1 MSRHVRQELSNP
13 GDYALKKIKIHPP
26 ASAAKTI
33 LHVSGILSP
42 FKSYSMSLRISFGH
56 FHQDTETFPARAV
69 IWQKRAHVAHDE
81 QRHNSIDLNHLT
93 VHTRMKLNLP
103 SLPSPGGAGWSVALA
118 LALALQVVIY
128 RETLR
133 DAMRDGGK
141 RLLVYKTMHRRFA
154 NQRLK
159 RLNSLGD
166 DRKSQWMWK
175 KSPQGDTVSIDS
187 DSSEESA
194 DGTGST
200 DGLISSQKKLVLVM
214 VGLPARGK
222 SFVVHKTLRY
232 IEWLGFPTRMFNVG
246 NLRRK
251 LGKAGENANFFSA
264 DNSDATR
271 LREEMAMDALDD
283 LLEWL
288 DTQGHVAVFD
298 ATNTTKLRR
307 QHILEK
313 VSSHR
318 NVRVMFVESICDN
331 EALLEANYRR
341 KLLNADYKDKDPEV
355 ALADFRQRVHEYQ
368 KVYETVEDTEDGD
381 NACYVKV
388 YNAGEKIQARYCQG
402 FLQSHIVSLLQNIH
416 LCPHRIWLVRP
427 GPSITSCQGIL
438 GLDTE
443 LAPEGHR
450 VARAIARFV
459 DNLQLERPME
469 VWTSPMKRS
478 RETAN
483 YLPTRNLKRYVTTTL
498 LNELGGGDFEGL
510 TYDEIERFYPKHYA
524 ARLQD
529 KLRYR
534 YPGVG
539 GESYVDVIS
548 RLRSLIVEFERK
560 KRDVL
565 VICSESILRCLMGY
579 FAGCEAAKV
588 PHLQSYEDTVIEL
601 SPHRDGCDIKLIPL
615 EFEDSEE
622 DVTTVQ

>member
-1 MSRHVRQELSNP
+1 
-13 GDYALKKIKIHPP
+13 
-26 ASAAKTI
+26 
-33 LHVSGILSP
+33 
-42 FKSYSMSLRISFGH
+42 
-56 FHQDTETFPARAV
+56 
-69 IWQKRAHVAHDE
+69 
-81 QRHNSIDLNHLT
+81 
-93 VHTRMKLNLP
+93 
-103 SLPSPGGAGWSVALA
+103 
-118 LALALQVVIY
+118 
-128 RETLR
+128 
-133 DAMRDGGK
+133 MRDGRK

-175 KSPQGDTVSIDS
+175 KSPQGDAVSEDS

-222 SFVVHKTLRY
+222 SFVVHKTCA
-232 IEWLGFPTRMFNVG
+232 TSS

-251 LGKAGENANFFSA
+251 LGKAGEDANFFSA

-288 DTQGHVAVFD
+288 ETQGHVAVFD

-307 QHILEK
+307 QNILEK

-331 EALLEANYRR
+331 EELLEANYRR
-341 KLLNADYKDKDPEV
+341 KLSNADYKDKDPEV

-368 KVYETVEDTEDGD
+368 KVYETVEDTEDGG

-416 LCPHRIWLVRP
+416 LCPHRIWL
-427 GPSITSCQGIL
+427 GIL

-459 DNLQLERPME
+459 ENLQLERPME
-469 VWTSPMKRS
+469 VWTSPMKRA

-510 TYDEIERFYPKHYA
+510 TYDEIEHFYPKHYA

-601 SPHRDGCDIKLIPL
+601 NPHRDGCDIKLIPL
-615 EFEDSEE
+615 EFEDSVE
-622 DVTTVQ
+622 DVTAVQ

>member
-1 MSRHVRQELSNP
+1 
-13 GDYALKKIKIHPP
+13 
-26 ASAAKTI
+26 
-33 LHVSGILSP
+33 
-42 FKSYSMSLRISFGH
+42 
-56 FHQDTETFPARAV
+56 
-69 IWQKRAHVAHDE
+69 
-81 QRHNSIDLNHLT
+81 
-93 VHTRMKLNLP
+93 MKLTLP
-103 SLPSPGGAGWSVALA
+103 SIPGVGGGWTVALA
-118 LALALQVVIY
+118 LALALQVVLY
-128 RETLR
+128 RETLQ
-133 DAMRDGGK
+133 DAVRDGRK
-141 RLLVYKTMHRRFA
+141 RLLVFKTMHRRFA

-175 KSPQGDTVSIDS
+175 KAAQNSGAAAVSVDS
-187 DSSEESA
+187 DSSSDESS
-194 DGTGST
+194 GTAANAT
-200 DGLISSQKKLVLVM
+200 DGLMSSQKKLVLVM

-222 SFVVHKTLRY
+222 SFVVHKTMRY

-251 LGKAGENANFFSA
+251 LGKAGEDAAFFSPE
-264 DNSDATR
+264 NPDATQ
-271 LREEMAMDALDD
+271 LREDMAMEALDE
-283 LLEWL
+283 LIEWL
-288 DTQGHVAVFD
+288 ETQGHVGVFD

-307 QHILEK
+307 KHILEK
-313 VSSHR
+313 VSSHSSI
-318 NVRVMFVESICDN
+318 RVMFVESICDN
-331 EALLEANYRR
+331 EQLLEANYRR
-341 KLLNADYKDKDPEV
+341 KLSNADYKDKDPEV
-355 ALADFRQRVHEYQ
+355 ALADFRQRVAEYT
-368 KVYETVEDTEDGD
+368 KVYETVEDSEDDG

-416 LCPHRIWLVRP
+416 LFPRRIWLVRP

-443 LAPEGHR
+443 LSPQGHR

-459 DNLQLERPME
+459 EKQELDRPME
-469 VWTSPMKRS
+469 VWTSVMKRA
-478 RETAN
+478 RETAS

-510 TYDEIERFYPKHYA
+510 TYEEIERFYPKHYT

-560 KRDVL
+560 RRDVL

-579 FAGCEAAKV
+579 FAGCEADKV
-588 PHLQSYEDTVIEL
+588 PYLQSYEDTVIEL

-615 EFEDSEE
+615 EFEDDSLD
-622 DVTTVQ
+622 DVATVE